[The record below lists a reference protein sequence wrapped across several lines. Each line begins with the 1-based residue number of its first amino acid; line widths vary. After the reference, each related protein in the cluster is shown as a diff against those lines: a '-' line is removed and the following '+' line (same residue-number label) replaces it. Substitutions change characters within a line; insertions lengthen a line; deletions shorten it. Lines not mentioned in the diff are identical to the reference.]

1 VLPCESLVPE
11 CGPADDAIR
20 TSVVTCCESRVSLVR
35 LNGHRSSPGDLPDRT
50 RRRIELPIEWFP
62 KDEREWTRELKPD
75 LRQRFAAAP
84 IELVL
89 VSHGAVL
96 LAGCAELARLWSST
110 WITRRWFAMALRW
123 SRRYRSA
130 TSLLVYSLKGG
141 STMIRK
147 HFRLRRVALGL
158 AFAAVAAPAAHATP
172 VLLSGGVTP
181 TLSQLQAEASRVYG
195 SQGNVSTRS
204 IHGGVTPTLSQLQAE
219 ASRVYG
225 SQGNVSTRSI
235 HGGVTPTLAQLQAEA
250 SRVYGSQGNVSTRSI
265 HGGATPTLA
274 QLEQQAAQYRARL
287 DATNAQVTAAGSDDL
302 EWTDAGI
309 GASVTLGSAL
319 LLLTCFGLGRR
330 YRSRSQSTGLAS
342 T

>member
-1 VLPCESLVPE
+1 
-11 CGPADDAIR
+11 
-20 TSVVTCCESRVSLVR
+20 VVTCCESRVSLVR

-235 HGGVTPTLAQLQAEA
+235 HGGVTPTLAQL
-250 SRVYGSQGNVSTRSI
+250 
-265 HGGATPTLA
+265 
-274 QLEQQAAQYRARL
+274 EQQAAQYRARL
-287 DATNAQVTAAGSDDL
+287 DATNAQVTAAGSDDF